1 MFRPALVVGSL
12 AIALGANAAPR
23 PGKVVRVE
31 RAAGRPAGTPR
42 LCTVTGGDSS
52 AYCFGKRP
60 EVGDMLPVVDMHHV
74 VATLRIA
81 SVESAG
87 LCGQNNGPFWTVKTT
102 FDHGDQTLATSDA
115 MMFGLLDIP
124 VEPKN
129 AHLLKDEHPPPAR
142 QGQAETVIAIDST
155 GDGDPDFEFLQMKCD
170 DTGAPANTGAS
181 FCIEVWYASG
191 HHFELLRTDRF
202 QSSCY

>member
-12 AIALGANAAPR
+12 AIAMVADAAPR

-31 RAAGRPAGTPR
+31 RAAGRPMGTPR

-81 SVESAG
+81 AVESSG
-87 LCGQNNGPFWTVKTT
+87 LCGKNDGPFWSVKTT
-102 FDHGDQTLATSDA
+102 FDHGDQALATSDA

-124 VEPKN
+124 VDPRN
-129 AHLLKDEHPPPAR
+129 AHIVKEDRPPVPAD
-142 QGQAETVIAIDST
+142 TVIAIDST
-155 GDGDPDFEFLQMKCD
+155 GDGEADFEFLQMKCD
-170 DTGAPANTGAS
+170 DSGSPTTSGSS
-181 FCIEVWYASG
+181 FCIDVWYASG
-191 HHFELLRTDRF
+191 RHFERLRTDRF
-202 QSSCY
+202 QPSCY